1 MENPFNLKG
10 ENHEIFFDNVG
21 NLQKKSP
28 LDLPLG
34 NKTNRQCE
42 DVGLEGHS
50 PLHNVV
56 FMGGAQCE
64 DV

>member
-34 NKTNRQCE
+34 NKTYGQLTTPARTSCW
-42 DVGLEGHS
+42 VI
-50 PLHNVV
+50 
-56 FMGGAQCE
+56 
-64 DV
+64 